1 MPYDNEQGQ
10 TKRMFPDSVGPARL
24 PPSNIDAE
32 RAFLGALLSNNKVLD
47 RAQFLEPHH
56 FADPIN
62 GRIFQETRRL
72 IGENRVA
79 DAVTLKTV
87 FEQSGVL
94 QEVGGV
100 TYLVGLLGCMVGI
113 INAADYA
120 GEVQRTWLRRELIDI
135 GEMLV
140 NQSFGGFLDEVD
152 PIKLAMESIAMIDG
166 VTMGVNALTEH
177 STSLNTAM
185 DHAIAAME
193 VAAKSGKPPGISTGF
208 DNLDAR
214 LGGLE
219 EGLVYVIGGR
229 PGMGKSALGHKI
241 AVNAAR
247 KQVGVLE
254 LSLEMSALQ
263 LGRRALSSAS
273 GVSLATMKS
282 GGFIDPSSGKW
293 GRAPQDTWDRVVAA
307 RRELHGLPLTIDDM
321 AAQTPRMILA
331 KARAAK
337 RKHGL
342 GLVMVDHL
350 NLTRPDEEDGRH
362 GPTHAIERASGMMLK
377 MAKDL
382 SVPVLL
388 LVQLNRGVEGR
399 EDKRPGLADLRQSG
413 AIEQD
418 AYGIGFVYREEYYLA
433 SAPEQGERES
443 GEQYDIRRDA
453 YYKRKDEV
461 AGRAE
466 VIWAK
471 VRDGEPGPDRLFFD
485 AKTTTFSQD
494 RLS

>member
-1 MPYDNEQGQ
+1 LPYDDDGPI
-10 TKRMFPDSVGPARL
+10 TRPYVGPTGPERY

-32 RAFLGALLSNNKVLD
+32 RALLGALLANNKALD

-62 GRIFQETRRL
+62 GRIFEAIRRL

-79 DAVTLKTV
+79 DPITLKTV

-94 QEVGGV
+94 QEVGG
-100 TYLVGLLGCMVGI
+100 TGYLVSLLSCMVSI
-113 INAADYA
+113 IYAADYA
-120 GEVQRTWLRRELIDI
+120 GVVQRTWLRRELIDI

-140 NQSFGGFLDEVD
+140 NQSFGEDDVD
-152 PIKLAMESIAMIDG
+152 PLKLAMETVAMLDG
-166 VTMGVNALTEH
+166 VTMGVNSLTEH

-185 DHAIAAME
+185 DRAIAAME
-193 VAAKSGKPPGISTGF
+193 QASKSDKPAGISTGF

-219 EGLVYVIGGR
+219 DGLVYVLGGR

-241 AVNAAR
+241 AINAAR
-247 KQVGVLE
+247 EQIGVLE

-282 GGFIDPSSGKW
+282 GQASQGEW
-293 GRAPQDTWDRVVAA
+293 ERVAA
-307 RRELHGLPLTIDDM
+307 ARKELYDLPLTIDDM
-321 AAQTPRMILA
+321 AAQTPRMIHA

-350 NLTRPDEEDGRH
+350 NLTRPDDDDAKH

-377 MAKDL
+377 LAKDL
-382 SVPVLL
+382 GVPVLL

-418 AYGIGFVYREEYYLA
+418 AYGIGFVYREEYYLQNT
-433 SAPEQGERES
+433 PERKENETGDAFATRTMAFRER
-443 GEQYDIRRDA
+443 QDA
-453 YYKRKDEV
+453 V
-461 AGRAE
+461 AGRADI
-466 VIWAK
+466 IWAK
-471 VRDGEPGPDRLFFD
+471 VRDGEPGSDRLYFD
-485 AKTTTFSQD
+485 GKTTTFSEEQ
-494 RLS
+494 L

>member
-56 FADPIN
+56 FADPVN

-100 TYLVGLLGCMVGI
+100 AYLVGLLGCMVGI

-177 STSLNTAM
+177 STSLTTAM
-185 DHAIAAME
+185 DRAIAAME
-193 VAAKSGKPPGISTGF
+193 VAAKSGKPPGISTGL
-208 DNLDAR
+208 DSLDAR

-219 EGLVYVIGGR
+219 EGLVYVLAGR
-229 PGMGKSALGHKI
+229 PGMGKSAVGHGI
-241 AVNAAR
+241 CLNAAR
-247 KQVGVLE
+247 KKIGVLE

-263 LGRRALSSAS
+263 LGRRSLSSAS
-273 GVSLATMKS
+273 GVPLATMKS
-282 GGFIDPSSGKW
+282 GQASQAEW
-293 GRAPQDTWDRVVAA
+293 ERVVAA
-307 RRELHGLPLTIDDM
+307 RKELYDLPLTIDDM
-321 AAQTPRMILA
+321 AAQTPRMIMA
-331 KARAAK
+331 KARAAR

-362 GPTHAIERASGMMLK
+362 GPTHAIERASGLMLK

-399 EDKRPGLADLRQSG
+399 EDKRPGLSDLRQSG

-418 AYGIGFVYREEYYLA
+418 AYAIGFVYREEYYLTN
-433 SAPEQGERES
+433 APQQGERES
-443 GEQYDIRRDA
+443 GEQWEVRRNEH
-453 YYKRKDEV
+453 YNRKDKV
-461 AGRAE
+461 AGKAE

-471 VRDGEPGPDRLFFD
+471 VRDGEPGTDSLFFD

>member
-1 MPYDNEQGQ
+1 MPYDNDDGQ
-10 TKRMFPDSVGPARL
+10 TKRLFPEPAGPVRH
-24 PPSNIDAE
+24 PPSNIEAE
-32 RAFLGALLSNNKVLD
+32 RHFLGALLSNNKVLD

-56 FADPIN
+56 FADPVN
-62 GRIFQETRRL
+62 GRIFQEIRRL

-87 FEQSGVL
+87 FEHSGIL
-94 QEVGGV
+94 QEVGGTGYIV
-100 TYLVGLLGCMVGI
+100 SLLGCMVGI

-120 GEVQRTWLRRELIDI
+120 TVVQRTWLRRELIDI

-140 NQSFGGFLDEVD
+140 NQSFGSNSLDEVD

-166 VTMGVNALTEH
+166 VTMGVNSLTEH
-177 STSLNTAM
+177 STSLTTAM
-185 DHAIAAME
+185 DRAIAAME
-193 VAAKSGKPPGISTGF
+193 LAAKSGKPPGISTGF
-208 DNLDAR
+208 NNLDAR

-219 EGLVYVIGGR
+219 DGLVYVIGGR

-247 KQVGVLE
+247 EQIGVLE

-282 GGFIDPSSGKW
+282 GGVISPSGKW
-293 GRAPQDTWDRVVAA
+293 ERAPQATWDSVAAA

-418 AYGIGFVYREEYYLA
+418 AYAIGFVYREEYYLTNP
-433 SAPEQGERES
+433 PEQGERES
-443 GEQYDIRRDA
+443 GEQWEVRRNEH
-453 YYKRKDEV
+453 YNRKDKV
-461 AGRAE
+461 AGRAD

-471 VRDGEPGPDRLFFD
+471 VRDGEPGTDPLFFD
-485 AKTTTFSQD
+485 AMTTTFSQE
-494 RLS
+494 R